1 MFFVLNTCS
10 FLSPW
15 FYRHF
20 LTLCRVEAVLFKSII
35 ICNFAGLTEFGM
47 KYNTEEKKL
56 VMPEYGRNIQ
66 NMVDYCITIEDREER
81 KRCADTI
88 INIMGNMFPHLRDVN
103 DFKHILWDHLA
114 IMADFK
120 LDIDYPYEIVK
131 KEDLYSRPPR
141 IPYNNSRIRYRH
153 YGKTLEKM
161 IQKAT
166 EFEPGVE
173 KDQLIKLLATQMKK
187 SFLTW
192 NKESVD
198 DRKIFKDLD
207 ELSEG
212 RIVLDEEVHK
222 LAESRD
228 ILARNNTNTKKNYSR
243 KGR

>member
-1 MFFVLNTCS
+1 
-10 FLSPW
+10 
-15 FYRHF
+15 
-20 LTLCRVEAVLFKSII
+20 
-35 ICNFAGLTEFGM
+35 M

-66 NMVDYCITIEDREER
+66 NMVDYCITIQDREER

-198 DRKIFKDLD
+198 DRKMKRYISWRKAVIFSLATIRTTRKTIHVKAD
-207 ELSEG
+207 EFICHRRRLPVV
-212 RIVLDEEVHK
+212 R
-222 LAESRD
+222 
-228 ILARNNTNTKKNYSR
+228 
-243 KGR
+243 